1 MADVPPTRPPRPA
14 PRLERQLLGQLLLM
28 LGGLWLLGSLL
39 AAWELREE
47 INEVLD
53 SALRETAQRLLTLPD
68 TRAGTGTLPP
78 SEPPDPGHDYVAYQ
92 LFSRDG
98 RLLMRS
104 HHAPDEPLV
113 PLGRDGLSN
122 EPTGR
127 WRVVQHTDPARTR
140 HAMVAEPV
148 WHRRTTVW
156 SAISTLLVPLL
167 VMLPLAALGLHLAL
181 RRAFRR
187 LEPVQHDLA
196 RRPAHDL
203 QPVGLDSAP
212 HELQPLLATV
222 NALMARVQH
231 LLDAE
236 RTFSASVAHE
246 LRTPL
251 AAARAQA
258 QRLAVE
264 AGTADP
270 DKVRDRAL
278 ALVRQLDRL
287 TQLATRLLQLARI
300 DAGVALQREPLD
312 LRQLARLI
320 VEEFPQA
327 RQPGRLVVEAE
338 AVDDAGATVAGDLDA
353 LGMALRNLVDNALKH
368 GGDGARVVV
377 RVRPAEISVIDDGPG
392 APQADL
398 ATLLQPFQRGITPV
412 GGSGLGL
419 AMVQAIARQSGAT
432 LDLHSPVAHGRGW
445 QASLRFAAADAAAPV
460 SPA

>member
-1 MADVPPTRPPRPA
+1 MADAPPARPPRPA

-53 SALRETAQRLLTLPD
+53 SALRETAQRLLALPD
-68 TRAGTGTLPP
+68 SRAAPLPP

-92 LFSRDG
+92 LFAHDG

-127 WRVVQHTDPARTR
+127 WRVVQHADPARTR
-140 HAMVAEPV
+140 HALVAEPI

-156 SAISTLLVPLL
+156 GAISTLLVPLL
-167 VMLPLAALGLHLAL
+167 VMLPLAALGLHLTL

-187 LEPVQHDLA
+187 LEPVQNDLA

-203 QPVGLDSAP
+203 QPVRLDGAP

-258 QRLAVE
+258 QRLAAE
-264 AGTADP
+264 AGAADP

-278 ALVRQLDRL
+278 ALMRQLDRL

-432 LDLHSPVAHGRGW
+432 LDLRSPVAHGHGW
-445 QASLRFAAADAAAPV
+445 QASLRFATADAAAPV

>member
-1 MADVPPTRPPRPA
+1 MSDGPPTRPPQPP
-14 PRLERQLLGQLLLM
+14 PRLEHQLLGQLLLM

-39 AAWELREE
+39 AAWELRGE

-68 TRAGTGTLPP
+68 SSRSGALRP

-92 LFSRDG
+92 LFAHDG

-122 EPTGR
+122 EPAGR

-140 HAMVAEPV
+140 HALVAEPL

-156 SAISTLLVPLL
+156 GAISTLLVPLL
-167 VMLPLAALGLHLAL
+167 VMLPLAALGLHLTL

-196 RRPAHDL
+196 QRPAHDL
-203 QPVGLDSAP
+203 KPVVLDGAP

-222 NALMARVQH
+222 NALMTRVQH

-264 AGTADP
+264 AGTAEP

-312 LRQLARLI
+312 LRQLARMI
-320 VEEFPQA
+320 IEEFPQA
-327 RQPGRLVVEAE
+327 RQPGRLVVEADGITDTE
-338 AVDDAGATVAGDLDA
+338 ATVAGDLDA

-368 GGDGARVVV
+368 GGDGVHVVV
-377 RVRPAEISVIDDGPG
+377 RVRPGEISVIDDGPG

-398 ATLLQPFQRGITPV
+398 PALLQPFQRGVTPV

-432 LDLHSPVAHGRGW
+432 LDLRSPVAHGRGW
-445 QASLRFAAADAAAPV
+445 QASLGFTPAEVPL